1 MKVSEILAGSTKA
14 YPSIEIV
21 PPLRGITKD
30 ELLESIAP
38 FMEFSPKYINV
49 TSHRDEF
56 EYREEADGSFSRH
69 LLRNRINETTVCA
82 AIMSKYDVEVVP
94 HLICGGSTKEE
105 IESKLDNLEFLGI
118 NNIVAL
124 RGDSM
129 TGEKRFTPTP
139 GGYSFASELVEG
151 IRSYQGSAGYKRKR
165 GMDSSTSLGMTEG
178 GNGMTEGGN
187 GKTERGNGMTE
198 KELGRG
204 KRLAEERFFCIG
216 VGAYPEKHFE
226 AANIETDILNL
237 KRKVDAGADYI
248 ITQMFFD
255 NKVYYDFV
263 EKCRA
268 AGITVPIVPG
278 LKPLSTARQISVLPE
293 AFSLDI
299 PLELTGEIEKHRND
313 KEAVYRIGT
322 EWCTMQCKDLLKHGV
337 PAVHFYTMG
346 KSRNIT
352 DILRECF

>member
-30 ELLESIAP
+30 ELLGSIAP

-56 EYREEADGSFSRH
+56 EYKEEADGSFSRH

-139 GGYSFASELVEG
+139 GGYRYASELVEG
-151 IRSYQGSAGYKRKR
+151 IRSYQCSAGYKQKR
-165 GMDSSTSLGMTEG
+165 GM
-178 GNGMTEGGN
+178 
-187 GKTERGNGMTE
+187 
-198 KELGRG
+198 
-204 KRLAEERFFCIG
+204 AEDRFFCIG

-268 AGITVPIVPG
+268 AGITVPIIPG

-299 PLELTGEIEKHRND
+299 PLELTREIEKHRND

-322 EWCTMQCKDLLKHGV
+322 EWCTMQCKDLLRHGV

-346 KSRNIT
+346 KSKNIT
-352 DILRECF
+352 DILKECF

>member
-1 MKVSEILAGSTKA
+1 MKVSEILASSTKA

-30 ELLESIAP
+30 ELLDSIAP

-56 EYREEADGSFSRH
+56 EYREEADGTFSRH
-69 LLRNRINETTVCA
+69 LLRNRISETTVCA

-94 HLICGGSTKEE
+94 HLICGGSTIEE
-105 IESKLDNLEFLGI
+105 IESKLDNMAFLGI

-129 TGEKRFTPTP
+129 AGEKRFTPTP
-139 GGYSFASELVEG
+139 GGYRYASELVEG
-151 IRSYQGSAGYKRKR
+151 IRSYQGSNSYRRSR
-165 GMDSSTSLGMTEG
+165 GLEADD
-178 GNGMTEGGN
+178 
-187 GKTERGNGMTE
+187 
-198 KELGRG
+198 
-204 KRLAEERFFCIG
+204 RFFCIG

-237 KRKVDAGADYI
+237 KKKVDAGADYI

-255 NKVYYDFV
+255 NQVYYDFAAR
-263 EKCRA
+263 CRA
-268 AGITVPIVPG
+268 AGINVPIIPG
-278 LKPLSTARQISVLPE
+278 LKPISTARQISVLPE

-299 PLELTGEIEKHRND
+299 PLELTQEIEKHKND
-313 KEAVYRIGT
+313 KDAVYRIGT
-322 EWCTMQCKDLLKHGV
+322 EWCTAQCKDLLKHNV

>member
-1 MKVSEILAGSTKA
+1 MKISEILSSSTKA
-14 YPSIEIV
+14 YPSLEIV
-21 PPLRGITKD
+21 PPLRGMTKE

-56 EYREEADGSFSRH
+56 EYKEEADGTFSRH
-69 LLRNRINETTVCA
+69 LVRNRISETTVCA

-94 HLICGGSTKEE
+94 HLICGGNTVEE
-105 IESKLDNLEFLGI
+105 LQSRLDNLAFLGI

-139 GGYSFASELVEG
+139 GGFRYASELVEG
-151 IRSYQGSAGYKRKR
+151 IRKYQGSANYRRSR
-165 GMDSSTSLGMTEG
+165 GLETDD
-178 GNGMTEGGN
+178 
-187 GKTERGNGMTE
+187 RY
-198 KELGRG
+198 
-204 KRLAEERFFCIG
+204 FCIG
-216 VGAYPEKHFE
+216 VGGYPEKHFE

-237 KRKVDAGADYI
+237 KRKVDAGADYV

-263 EKCRA
+263 NRCRE
-268 AGITVPIVPG
+268 AGISVPIIPG
-278 LKPLSTARQISVLPE
+278 LKPLSTFRQLSVLPE

-299 PLELTGEIEKHRND
+299 PVELTQEMAKFQDD
-313 KEAVYRIGT
+313 KDAVYQIGT
-322 EWCTMQCKDLLKHGV
+322 EWCAEQCKDLIANGV

-346 KSRNIT
+346 KSKNIVN
-352 DILRECF
+352 ILKKCF